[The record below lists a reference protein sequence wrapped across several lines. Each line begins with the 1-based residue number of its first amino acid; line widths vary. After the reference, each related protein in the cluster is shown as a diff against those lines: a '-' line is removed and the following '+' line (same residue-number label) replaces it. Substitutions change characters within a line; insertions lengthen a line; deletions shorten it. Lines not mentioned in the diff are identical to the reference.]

1 MFKVTFI
8 DGETDTIA
16 KRRVPEGE
24 KAIKPT
30 TDPTKEGHTFVEW
43 QLEGETT
50 AFDFDTPITG
60 NITLK
65 AVWTINTYTVTF
77 DTDEGTPILPTEE
90 VSYGDKVTEP
100 TTDPTKEGHDFVEWR
115 KEGETTAF
123 NFGTPIT
130 GSITLKAIWSD
141 KSLFKVTFIDGE
153 TDTIAKR
160 RVPEGEKAIKPTTD
174 PTKEGHTL
182 VEWQLEGETT
192 AFDFDTPITGNITLK
207 AVWTINTY
215 TVTFDTDEGTPIPPT
230 EEVSYGKEDKANKPN
245 DPTKEG
251 HDFVEWRKEGE
262 TTAFNFGTPITGNIT
277 LKAVWT
283 INTYIVT
290 FDTDE
295 GTPIPPTEE
304 VSYGDK
310 VTEPTTDPTKE
321 GHDFVEW
328 RKRRRNY
335 SL

>member
-1 MFKVTFI
+1 MKKLKTILAMAVLTAISFTISNCIKKSNTSIPKYTVTFETDEGIIAKKKVIEGEKVTASTPTKIGYDLVGWRKKGETTVFDFNTPIKSNITLQAVWSIKQIIITFNTDGGTIASFTKKVLYGDKVTEPTTDPTKEGHDFVEWRKEGETTAFDFGTPITGSITLKAIWSDKPLFKVTFI

-24 KAIKPT
+24 KATKPT

-123 NFGTPIT
+123 NFGTPIYR
-130 GSITLKAIWSD
+130 
-141 KSLFKVTFIDGE
+141 E
-153 TDTIAKR
+153 YN
-160 RVPEGEKAIKPTTD
+160 
-174 PTKEGHTL
+174 TKGYME
-182 VEWQLEGETT
+182 
-192 AFDFDTPITGNITLK
+192 
-207 AVWTINTY
+207 
-215 TVTFDTDEGTPIPPT
+215 
-230 EEVSYGKEDKANKPN
+230 
-245 DPTKEG
+245 
-251 HDFVEWRKEGE
+251 
-262 TTAFNFGTPITGNIT
+262 
-277 LKAVWT
+277 
-283 INTYIVT
+283 
-290 FDTDE
+290 
-295 GTPIPPTEE
+295 
-304 VSYGDK
+304 
-310 VTEPTTDPTKE
+310 
-321 GHDFVEW
+321 
-328 RKRRRNY
+328 
-335 SL
+335 